1 MQQLVNDRDELER
14 IFQEQSK
21 NVKETQKNIFKLE
34 EQVRQKQL
42 DIEKFDQALNLSQQ
56 SEAEIKKVLI
66 KVDLKNK

>member
-34 EQVRQKQL
+34 EQVRQKQ
-42 DIEKFDQALNLSQQ
+42 
-56 SEAEIKKVLI
+56 
-66 KVDLKNK
+66 

>member
-42 DIEKFDQALNLSQQ
+42 DIEKLDQALNLSQQ